1 LEARQREVSNVIIMD
16 SYRITDSLTISAQ
29 LLDDFREELRQ
40 HFKKHTGSDK
50 VEEHT
55 MAQANNYIDF
65 CYQQKNLQPVNAK
78 VHFIVEQNDSD
89 PYRENK
95 LHSWEG
101 SSQLSSHLYIGQ
113 GLHEDML
120 LGDNAKANAAI
131 IRSILTA

>member
-1 LEARQREVSNVIIMD
+1 
-16 SYRITDSLTISAQ
+16 
-29 LLDDFREELRQ
+29 
-40 HFKKHTGSDK
+40 
-50 VEEHT
+50 
-55 MAQANNYIDF
+55 
-65 CYQQKNLQPVNAK
+65 VNAK